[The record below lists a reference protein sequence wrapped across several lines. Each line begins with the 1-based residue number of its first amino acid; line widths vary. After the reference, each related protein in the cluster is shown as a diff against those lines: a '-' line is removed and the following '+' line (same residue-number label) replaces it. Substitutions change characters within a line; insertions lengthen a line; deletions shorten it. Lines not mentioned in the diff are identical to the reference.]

1 MSIGTTKK
9 STWIKWLICLALA
22 IICLVI
28 PEQGVYTQQVKL
40 FLAITVFSLALSAF
54 ELVPDYAVA
63 LLMPALWIFCGV
75 TDLAT
80 AMSPWTTD
88 TVWMVIG
95 AFFIAASLEECGLLK
110 RIAFWMMCKA
120 KGSYFVVMFMMMLVG
135 IVMNILTF
143 GAAFVIVPVLAVG
156 LCVSLNMMGTRFA
169 TGLGAACILGCAT
182 AHSYT
187 YIAANYGVIST
198 AGAEYLGGHVFSPVN
213 VMLHNWPMFFVSLF
227 ILWIAYLM
235 FRPKEAMP
243 DITYFK
249 EQLAAMGKINR
260 KEKMNAF
267 VLILMILYVFTVTW
281 TGFPLVVGFILC
293 PLLLFF
299 PGIDGATVKT
309 VEKTNFKTAFFLAG
323 CMSIGT
329 VATSLGLSEA
339 VADFCLTL
347 LRGNTSVIAIMI
359 VLFLVIF
366 VLNFLMTP
374 LAIWALLTAPILSI
388 VVNLGYDP
396 LPFAYALNA
405 SAEAILF
412 PYEYVPYLVVYGF
425 GLMKFKDF
433 LVFNVIRSVIV
444 LVGVVFV
451 MTGYWHLIGMF

>member
-1 MSIGTTKK
+1 MSTQTTNK
-9 STWIKWLICLALA
+9 STWIKWLVCLVLA
-22 IICLVI
+22 IICFLI
-28 PEQGVYTQQVKL
+28 PEQGVYTQQVKW

-88 TVWMVIG
+88 TVWMVLG

-120 KGSYFVVMFMMMLVG
+120 RGSYFVVMFMMMLVG

-156 LCVSLNMMGTRFA
+156 LCVSLNAMGTRFA

-187 YIAANYGVIST
+187 YIAGNYGVIST
-198 AGAEYLGGHVFSPVN
+198 AGAEYLNGHIFTPVN

-227 ILWIAYLM
+227 ILFIAYLM
-235 FRPKEAMP
+235 FRPKDQMP

-249 EQLAAMGKINR
+249 EQLAAMGKTSR
-260 KEKMNAF
+260 LEKVNAA
-267 VLILMILYVFTVTW
+267 VLVLMILYVFTVTW

-293 PLLLFF
+293 PLLLFL
-299 PGIDGATVKT
+299 PGINGATIKT
-309 VEKTNFKTAFFLAG
+309 VEQTNFKTVFFLAG

-329 VATSLGLSEA
+329 VATSLGL
-339 VADFCLTL
+339 ADALAEFCLTL
-347 LRGNTSVIAIMI
+347 LRGNTGVIAIMAVI
-359 VLFLVIF
+359 FIVIF

-374 LAIWALLTAPILSI
+374 LAIWAVLTAPVLSI
-388 VVNLGYDP
+388 VVNMGYEP

-405 SAEAILF
+405 CAEAILF

-433 LVFNVIRSVIV
+433 FTFNVIRSIV
-444 LVGVVFV
+444 VFLGVVFV
-451 MTGYWHLIGMF
+451 MTGYWHLIGLF